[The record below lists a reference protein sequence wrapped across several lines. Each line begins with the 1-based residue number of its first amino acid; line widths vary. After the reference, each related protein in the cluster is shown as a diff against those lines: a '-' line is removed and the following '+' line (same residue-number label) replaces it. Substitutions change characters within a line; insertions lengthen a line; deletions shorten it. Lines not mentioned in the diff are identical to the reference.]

1 MAERES
7 RWPDNRL
14 VLTGRLVGEPDV
26 RQTPAGLKIV
36 RLRIEHG
43 ENSERATAERRSFQV
58 TVRVAAQELLDI
70 ACRLHEGDQ
79 VRVTGSLM
87 GIGHRTYRNTLEI
100 DARGL
105 HIADPANE

>member
-1 MAERES
+1 MAERTS

-14 VLTGRLVGEPDV
+14 VLTGRLLGEPDV

-43 ENSERATAERRSFQV
+43 ENTEGATADRRPFQV
-58 TVRVAAQELLDI
+58 TVRVAAPELLET
-70 ACRLHEGDQ
+70 ACRLRDGDQ

-87 GIGHRTYRNTLEI
+87 GMGHRTYRTTLEI